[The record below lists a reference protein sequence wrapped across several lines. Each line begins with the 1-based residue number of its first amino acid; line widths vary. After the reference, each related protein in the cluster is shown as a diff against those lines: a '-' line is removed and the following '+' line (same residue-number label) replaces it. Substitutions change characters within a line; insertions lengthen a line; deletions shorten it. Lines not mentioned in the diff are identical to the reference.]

1 MNKISLLFISV
12 LLCFVLAVIVY
23 LSTESLISGKTTN
36 NIGNNFQQ
44 VVHGVGLGAST
55 KPTWCYINFDPRIDP
70 RCPCIEWPIP
80 GGYCYCPDH
89 TGTVSYMAGNMEMGV
104 AIEIIRNYDS
114 QFKGK
119 TKIR

>member
-1 MNKISLLFISV
+1 MNKISLLFLSV
-12 LLCFVLAVIVY
+12 LLCLVLAVVIY
-23 LSTESLISGKTTN
+23 LSTESLVSGKTTN

-44 VVHGVGLGAST
+44 IVHGIGIGATT

-89 TGTVSYMAGNMEMGV
+89 TGTVSYIAGNMEMGV

-119 TKIR
+119 TEIR

>member
-1 MNKISLLFISV
+1 MNKKSLLFLSI
-12 LLCFVLAVIVY
+12 LLCLMLAVVAY
-23 LSTESLISGKTTN
+23 LSTESLNAGKAHTS
-36 NIGNNFQQ
+36 IENNFQQ
-44 VVHGVGLGAST
+44 VVHGVGLGATT

-89 TGTVSYMAGNMEMGV
+89 TGTVSYMTGNMEMGV

-114 QFKGK
+114 QFKDK